1 MYWKDRQQKY
11 RKHRKDML
19 EKYMR
24 NFENDTKDFEM
35 SEPNKEE
42 HIHQQEPQELKKEKP
57 QQEKPQ
63 QEKPQQE
70 KPAEADLAAGGG
82 AKTTLLTKAWLPAEP
97 NKAGFAGQG
106 RSAQ

>member
-1 MYWKDRQQKY
+1 
-11 RKHRKDML
+11 
-19 EKYMR
+19 
-24 NFENDTKDFEM
+24 M
-35 SEPNKEE
+35 SELNKEE
-42 HIHQQEPQELKKEKP
+42 QIHQQKPQEPVMRKAQQDAPRQEPQELRK
-57 QQEKPQ
+57 EKPQ

-82 AKTTLLTKAWLPAEP
+82 AKATLLTIAWLPAEP

>member
-1 MYWKDRQQKY
+1 
-11 RKHRKDML
+11 ML

-24 NFENDTKDFEM
+24 NFQNDTKDFEM
-35 SEPNKEE
+35 FESNKKED
-42 HIHQQEPQELKKEKP
+42 IHQQEPQELRKEKP
-57 QQEKPQ
+57 AQKQEKPQ

-82 AKTTLLTKAWLPAEP
+82 AKATLLTRVWLPAEP